1 MARKHHSNK
10 VIPEGTTKAVIARLF
25 DDVSGDEGMNAVAFL
40 LGLSMT
46 RAYQLQDE
54 VTLTLDHAARLT
66 FITRSPI
73 VAEFM
78 AALAGGQFVPV
89 LPINEPIG
97 DLVQRIAKESG
108 EVMQA
113 AVALITEGRE
123 KCGVLCSEIDD
134 AIRVLIAARQRC
146 TPMEKP

>member
-1 MARKHHSNK
+1 MARKHHTNK

-25 DDVSGDEGMNAVAFL
+25 DDVSGDEGMNAVAFV

-54 VTLTLDHAARLT
+54 ATLTLDHAARLT

-89 LPINEPIG
+89 APVDEPIG
-97 DLVQRIAKESG
+97 DLVGRIAKESG

-113 AVALITEGRE
+113 AVALLSDGRE
-123 KCGVLCSEIDD
+123 KCGVLASEIDD
-134 AIRVLIAARQRC
+134 AIRVLIAARRAC
-146 TPMEKP
+146 TPTETK